1 MQAWPT
7 CGDGADNTLVV
18 CEGQIILVKD
28 PALAV
33 GALITITLKELRCLC
48 PVAIPNS
55 PALKRYLAIFN

>member
-7 CGDGADNTLVV
+7 CGDGAVNTLVG
-18 CEGQIILVKD
+18 CEGRIILITD

-33 GALITITLKELRCLC
+33 GALIAITLKALCCSC

-55 PALKRYLAIFN
+55 PAPKRYLANVN

>member
-7 CGDGADNTLVV
+7 CGDGAVNTLIG
-18 CEGQIILVKD
+18 CKGQIILIKD

-33 GALITITLKELRCLC
+33 GALIAITLKVLCCLC

-55 PALKRYLAIFN
+55 PALKIYLAIFN